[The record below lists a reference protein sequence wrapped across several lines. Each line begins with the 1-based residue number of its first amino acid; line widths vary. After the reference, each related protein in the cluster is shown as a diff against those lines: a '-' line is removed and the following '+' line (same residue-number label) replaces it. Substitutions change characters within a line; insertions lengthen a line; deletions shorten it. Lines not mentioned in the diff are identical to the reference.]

1 MRNRFADTFYELG
14 KEDDRIT
21 IVVAD
26 ISPAGSIAKFRQEF
40 PDRFINTGVSEQ
52 IMIGMVAGMSQR
64 GLRPFA
70 YTIATFTLYRPFEFV
85 RDDLCYQNLPVTIV
99 GIGGGVTYSTLGAT
113 HHAQEDVAI
122 ASTLPNMSVIS
133 PSDPA
138 EVEAATRWCA
148 TQTRGPVYLR
158 LGKAGEPDFTK
169 DAPEKWEFGKV
180 RLLRPGSDVAI
191 LSYGPIMKQ
200 AVAVADRYRE
210 HGKSAALYSVHTI
223 KPLDRAAIAK
233 ILGTFKHVVVIE
245 ECAPNGSLSMNVQ
258 KIAWEERAQCA
269 LDVFTLQDEFI
280 HCYGSHDDLLAAHG
294 LSVPAIST
302 RLGISQA

>member
-14 KEDDRIT
+14 RADERIS

-26 ISPAGSIAKFRQEF
+26 ISPAGSISKFRQEF

-52 IMIGMVAGMSQR
+52 VMIGMVAGMAQR
-64 GLRPFA
+64 GLKPFA

-113 HHAQEDVAI
+113 HHAQEDVSI
-122 ASTLPNMSVIS
+122 ASTLPNMSVVA
-133 PSDPA
+133 PCDPN

-148 TQTRGPVYLR
+148 TQERGPVYLR

-169 DAPEKWEFGKV
+169 DAAEPWAFGKV
-180 RLLRPGSDVAI
+180 RMISPGSDIAI

-200 AVAVADRYRE
+200 AVAVADRYRQR
-210 HGKSAALYSVHTI
+210 GKSVAIYSVHTI
-223 KPLDRAAIAK
+223 KPLDRAGIAK
-233 ILGTFKHVVVIE
+233 ILSTFESVVVIE
-245 ECAPNGSLSMNVQ
+245 ECAPNGSLSMNIQ
-258 KIAWEERAQCA
+258 KIAWEEHAASQ
-269 LDVFTLQDEFI
+269 LHVFTLRDEFI
-280 HCYGSHDDLLAAHG
+280 HCYGSHEDLLAAHG
-294 LSVPAIST
+294 LSPAIISE
-302 RLGISQA
+302 RLGIA

>member
-14 KEDDRIT
+14 KEDDRLC

-26 ISPAGSIAKFRQEF
+26 ISPAGSVAKFRKEF

-52 IMIGMVAGMSQR
+52 IMIGMTAGMAQR
-64 GLRPFA
+64 GLKPFA
-70 YTIATFTLYRPFEFV
+70 YTIATFTLYRPFEMV

-122 ASTLPNMSVIS
+122 ASTLPNMSVIAPCD
-133 PSDPA
+133 PS
-138 EVEAATRWCA
+138 EVEAATRWCVN
-148 TQTRGPVYLR
+148 QQGGPVYLR

-169 DAPEKWEFGKV
+169 DAPEPWAFGKA
-180 RLLRPGSDVAI
+180 RLIRPGSDVAI

-200 AVAVADRYRE
+200 AVAIADRFAQQ
-210 HGKSAALYSVHTI
+210 GKSAAIYSVHTI

-233 ILGTFKHVVVIE
+233 ILATFSRVVVIE

-258 KIAWEERAQCA
+258 QIAWQERAQCA
-269 LDVFTLQDEFI
+269 LEVFTLKDAFI
-280 HCYGSHDDLLAAHG
+280 HCYGSHEDLLAAHG
-294 LSVPAIST
+294 LSVPEISS
-302 RLGISQA
+302 RLGLDGA